1 MKAANK
7 SIEILSLA
15 STSGT
20 LMVVSEDSQQ
30 EHDTQRTTRGGNNV
44 TVVSLSI
51 KKLTLVVLILKSA
64 ACQPTHFFEVLC
76 FAQDGYLML

>member
-20 LMVVSEDSQQ
+20 LMVVVEDSQQ
-30 EHDTQRTTRGGNNV
+30 EHDTQRTTLGDLR
-44 TVVSLSI
+44 
-51 KKLTLVVLILKSA
+51 KKRDSSVI
-64 ACQPTHFFEVLC
+64 E
-76 FAQDGYLML
+76 Y